1 MREAQSSAGP
11 IGRGRVPLRP
21 FSAPRENE
29 GSRAPTGAGADTPHP
44 WRASRSRLSP
54 DRRRRPAHD
63 AGRARLSALC
73 CGVLLT
79 ASGRA
84 FVAGSVTVG
93 FGVHSAF
100 RARTSSKPG
109 VPNGLRQPAPGGGIV
124 VSPDGA
130 PTPPECELARL
141 TRGRRPSPRPGITG
155 RRLPELGTASPVPT
169 FRPAPRSR
177 RLMSAPSSEQ
187 GVDYIPE

>member
-1 MREAQSSAGP
+1 MGAG
-11 IGRGRVPLRP
+11 
-21 FSAPRENE
+21 APWSLFRSPSKNE
-29 GSRAPTGAGADTPHP
+29 GSRAPTGAGAEAPHP

-63 AGRARLSALC
+63 ARRARLSALC

-93 FGVHSAF
+93 FGVRSAF

-109 VPNGLRQPAPGGGIV
+109 VPNGLRQPAPGGG
-124 VSPDGA
+124 SLCPRTE
-130 PTPPECELARL
+130 PR
-141 TRGRRPSPRPGITG
+141 RRPSVSLRGSPAGAAPVRGPEFPGAGCRIEGPVLRPR
-155 RRLPELGTASPVPT
+155 L
-169 FRPAPRSR
+169 RPAPRSR